1 MTARGRYF
9 TLALSRIV
17 TAASAVFGVVL
28 VGRAMTIGPKLLGVA
43 IVVMA
48 LVVMAIVPRH
58 LARRWRTPP
67 SP

>member
-9 TLALSRIV
+9 AMALSRIV
-17 TAASAVFGVVL
+17 TAAGAVFGVVL
-28 VGRAMTIGPKLLGVA
+28 IGRATMLGPKLLGIA

-58 LARRWRTPP
+58 LARRWRTPR
-67 SP
+67 

>member
-9 TLALSRIV
+9 ILAGSRIV
-17 TAASAVFGVVL
+17 TAAAAVFGVVL
-28 VGRAMTIGPKLLGVA
+28 IGRATTTGPKVLGVA

-58 LARRWRTPP
+58 LALRWRTPRA
-67 SP
+67 

>member
-9 TLALSRIV
+9 VLALSRIV
-17 TAASAVFGVVL
+17 AAAGTVVGVVL
-28 VGRAMTIGPKLLGVA
+28 IGRATTLSPKILGMA
-43 IVVMA
+43 IVITG
-48 LVVMAIVPRH
+48 LVVMGTVPRH

>member
-9 TLALSRIV
+9 VLALSRL
-17 TAASAVFGVVL
+17 AASAGAVFGVVL
-28 VGRAMTIGPKLLGVA
+28 IGRATTTGPKLLGIA

-67 SP
+67 KP

>member
-9 TLALSRIV
+9 VLALSRIV
-17 TAASAVFGVVL
+17 TAAGAVFGVVL
-28 VGRAMTIGPKLLGVA
+28 AARAPTLGPKLLGLA

-58 LARRWRTPP
+58 LARRWR
-67 SP
+67 SPR

>member
-9 TLALSRIV
+9 VLALSRIV
-17 TAASAVFGVVL
+17 TAAGAVFGLVL
-28 VGRAMTIGPKLLGVA
+28 VAKSPTIGPKVLGLA

-58 LARRWRTPP
+58 LAQRWRTPR
-67 SP
+67 